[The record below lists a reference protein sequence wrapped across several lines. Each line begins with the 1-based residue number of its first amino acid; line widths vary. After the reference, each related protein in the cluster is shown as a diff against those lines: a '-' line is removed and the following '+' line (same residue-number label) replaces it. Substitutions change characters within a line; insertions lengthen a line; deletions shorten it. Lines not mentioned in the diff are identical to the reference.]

1 MIDSNST
8 RRSPRRQSQE
18 PPSTDRIRA
27 WLFRARNGGNYFTV
41 FRPFY
46 RILSKLDTLFIQ
58 DLINL
63 QTINKTLGDDGF
75 FMCTAA
81 YLEQIGWT
89 VKEQELRFKSLTQIG
104 GSRPFIRIERRG
116 IPACRWVYID
126 IESVE
131 LTLDAVPENPD
142 DKSPPIGGDCLPPI
156 GGGINEFP
164 HSSEILK
171 KREEGGKSLRDV
183 SAVSPAGNSSP
194 KTTPPVPTPD
204 NAVSVPATRAR
215 TGNVD
220 QERVNCHTHRLNVEM
235 GHPIAKQEI
244 HRNGATPP
252 VERTASVDK
261 QTTNPGA
268 TVVDEL
274 LPPIPSPLDKSPGYS
289 DFDVQ
294 LSDRILKFV
303 KSNNWITYGKKS
315 DRELALAV
323 FRRKNKVTEAEM
335 LSRWEWYEQAY
346 AVGSTRITIKAVRE
360 FIGAAW
366 NMIERD
372 MNKEGLTSVPVEL
385 SPVEQQT
392 MYRVLNDR
400 WPADCDKQMPA
411 VVQQSMANCLSFYER
426 VDKLKKT
433 LDVAIEKFDDARPE
447 RVTGPDASL
456 YWFIKSLMASF
467 GPANLTVEQ
476 WLAKVRQRLNA
487 VQESDPNGW
496 KGNLL
501 NWVWSEK
508 NRIFADTY
516 VDNTRIDKWT
526 ELMKRLTKEAQRGA
540 QR

>member
-8 RRSPRRQSQE
+8 RRTTRRQSQE
-18 PPSTDRIRA
+18 PSEEPKRHQFQDRPYLQAFIDGELTRA
-27 WLFRARNGGNYFTV
+27 GYITLNV
-41 FRPFY
+41 
-46 RILSKLDTLFIQ
+46 ILSFTSR
-58 DLINL
+58 
-63 QTINKTLGDDGF
+63 G
-75 FMCTAA
+75 FMCYASDTYMANAA
-81 YLEQIGWT
+81 RISRGRFANELSHLVKSGWVKRTWEEGVRRLEPSAI
-89 VKEQELRFKSLTQIG
+89 V
-104 GSRPFIRIERRG
+104 
-116 IPACRWVYID
+116 
-126 IESVE
+126 
-131 LTLDAVPENPD
+131 
-142 DKSPPIGGDCLPPI
+142 
-156 GGGINEFP
+156 
-164 HSSEILK
+164 HK
-171 KREEGGKSLRDV
+171 KRE
-183 SAVSPAGNSSP
+183 
-194 KTTPPVPTPD
+194 TPPQNQSNEEPTIHKKRETPPPDHFTKNVKQKEDKELNLKREENAENRFAMFPPTPLRGIHSTEKITPTRPD

-274 LPPIPSPLDKSPGYS
+274 LPPISSPLDKSPGYS

-294 LSDRILKFV
+294 LTDRILRFIR
-303 KSNNWITYGKKS
+303 SNNWITYGKRA

-335 LSRWEWYEQAY
+335 LARWEWYEQAY
-346 AVGSTRITIKAVRE
+346 AAGSTRITIKAVKE

-372 MNKEGLTSVPVEL
+372 MNKEGLSSVPVEL

-392 MYRVLNDR
+392 VYRVLNDR
-400 WPADCDKQMPA
+400 WPTDCDKQMPA
-411 VVQQSMANCLSFYER
+411 VVQNSMANCLSFYER
-426 VDKLKKT
+426 VDKLKKS

-447 RVTGPDASL
+447 RVNGPDAQL

-467 GPANLTVEQ
+467 GPVNLTVEQ
-476 WLAKVRQRLNA
+476 WLSKVRQRLNA